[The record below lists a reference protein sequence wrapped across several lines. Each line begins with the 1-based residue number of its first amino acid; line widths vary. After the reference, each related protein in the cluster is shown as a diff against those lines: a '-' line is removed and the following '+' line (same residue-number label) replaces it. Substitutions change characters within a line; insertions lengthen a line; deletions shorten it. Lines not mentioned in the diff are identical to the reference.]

1 MLNVSMGF
9 CIRKNMLTNGRIIR
23 KDYKWGA
30 FRDDEC
36 LLSWLWCYFIS
47 MYTYQNSAYCA
58 FSSVQSLSRVW
69 LFATPWIASRQASL
83 SITNSRSSPRHVHQV
98 SDIIQPSHPL
108 SSPSPLAPN
117 PSQHQSLFQWVNSS
131 HEVAQVLEFQL

>member
-9 CIRKNMLTNGRIIR
+9 CIRKNTLTNGRITR
-23 KDYKWGA
+23 KDYKWGT

-58 FSSVQSLSRVW
+58 FSSVQSQSCLTLCDPVNRI
-69 LFATPWIASRQASL
+69 TPKASL
-83 SITNSRSSPRHVHQV
+83 SITISRSSPRHLHQV
-98 SDIIQPSHPL
+98 SDAIQPSHPL
-108 SSPSPLAPN
+108 ASPSPLAPN

-131 HEVAQVLEFQL
+131 HEVTQVLEFQL